1 VATILASSRL
11 ERLGMWLSAPPQ
23 FVKGGKNCVR
33 GWSCGDKCISK
44 KSGCFKNL
52 KGGIRQE
59 YTDYLR
65 SLVAARVGFV
75 DTEPADTEPADL
87 VAAAVTEELVTEE
100 VTGADGVMGVA
111 EREPEIS
118 EAEQTEQTEQAEQA
132 EEMEVVGG
140 LEAAE
145 EQGVLEEVEEPPV
158 ESPVEP
164 DIRPYISLAGDY
176 FRLVEEYET
185 WEPSMREFALF
196 LRAHGSRLGDRD
208 LRLIAISLDL
218 LRELYEEGRRSVWG

>member
-1 VATILASSRL
+1 
-11 ERLGMWLSAPPQ
+11 MWLSAPPQ

-75 DTEPADTEPADL
+75 DAEPDTEPADL

-100 VTGADGVMGVA
+100 VTGAVDGGIMGVA

-118 EAEQTEQTEQAEQA
+118 EAEQTEQTEQT

-145 EQGVLEEVEEPPV
+145 EQGVLEEAEEQGAEP
-158 ESPVEP
+158 PVEP
-164 DIRPYISLAGDY
+164 DIRRYISLAGDY

-196 LRAHGSRLGDRD
+196 LRAHGNSLGDRD
-208 LRLIAISLDL
+208 LRLIAVSLDL
-218 LRELYEEGRRSVWG
+218 LRELYEEGRRLVWG